1 VDALRYEMGV
11 ELAERL
17 SEALDL
23 HLTPA
28 MAALPT
34 ITPVGM
40 AALLPEASSGF
51 SVIERS
57 NKVAALVNNAQVA
70 TVNDRI
76 NMVKF
81 NTPSMVDLVLSK
93 LLRNSEKKLGQDIQD
108 ADLVLVRSQEIDTLG
123 EGDNE

>member
-1 VDALRYEMGV
+1 
-11 ELAERL
+11 LAERL